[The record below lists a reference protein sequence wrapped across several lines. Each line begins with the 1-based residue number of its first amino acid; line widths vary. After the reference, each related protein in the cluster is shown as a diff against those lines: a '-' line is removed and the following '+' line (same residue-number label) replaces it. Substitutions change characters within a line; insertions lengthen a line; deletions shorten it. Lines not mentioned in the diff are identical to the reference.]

1 MEKIELQE
9 GQKPVQGVPSGFG
22 RGTTIYTT
30 DGSGRITQAITSGA
44 PLDTSNVVP
53 VSVYENPTRVG
64 DYYYDTTGRLQ
75 VWKNSPTDF
84 IQRYKIAVG
93 GTAAPANTVSL
104 ANEGVG
110 AVSGAS
116 IGSLVGLLGG
126 PIGAGIGA
134 AIGALAGGLTAHN
147 EAASQAL
154 KAWQNEDIKY
164 DSAIEFY
171 KDENGDIKYKLDY
184 SKMGV
189 GGVRSGEGI
198 KEAQNRKT
206 SVSLGADGR
215 LKVTTNPI
223 FATTSR
229 YQELID
235 WISENYAGL
244 NKDTENLDEILT
256 EIQNG
261 IDGEAQDF
269 ITNTRLYADYA
280 NMFSADPN
288 IITASYMTEIAGYV
302 DPKNM
307 KDYDVAIIGDNG
319 NIETKSSQEL
329 FDSVYNMSADDK
341 NRLLEKLNNIVYST
355 DGTYSEN
362 EKAIAFGELR
372 ALYAVSENTEKYE
385 DDKYQGMLNADPLI
399 NFLTHFSPLGLN
411 AADVINFVSGGNAIQ
426 TKQEYLNQNDLA
438 VFMGAAGGTLAGLGV
453 FKAGTALIE
462 KGMKLLPGTKQL
474 FQASLEGQSGGAL
487 AAINQLR
494 GNSGAL
500 LKASAASAAFKTL
513 KVGTFDAA
521 LSGAKSLTSKTYFW
535 TEFGQDFARDATLE
549 MVFSYLDMVK
559 FQSAVTDNMVQAVVN
574 PKTGNIE
581 VLPTTEKVYTDDG
594 IEMPQVATGG
604 AVTTPAGE
612 RIGYADVNGT
622 KVFYRNGQIMT
633 VSPTG
638 DVVND
643 APINGVPA
651 LKNGVNVQ
659 SDPNV
664 DIATALTKAGYSA
677 GTNVLELSSKS
688 LDSAVAAG
696 KFAKWDTSKVG
707 LAINKALFNKNAAL
721 DAVNNM
727 ALAKTGDRNA
737 WQNAQEYFVSVW
749 DNAEREITNI
759 SNGTYY
765 PEAVKAFDDYTFQF
779 GQLNLAQKY
788 TKKDANYLKA
798 LIQIERAQYLN
809 DTRIPGDERDYV
821 AEAMEKYSG
830 ALAIPE
836 DRAQALQ
843 QFSEIRKARHDATKE
858 AALRSGWVDAKRLTK
873 VMESDMQKEIGWVP
887 VWGKKQTYNGLLNT
901 FYGITPERN
910 PQKRWLNKGEW
921 VDLDVLED
929 PLTADERFLSF
940 VGTNMGINAM
950 KDVTVDVLGK
960 AGLLLDETPVQEHSD
975 QLSLVKNVDK
985 LEKGF
990 NGLVA
995 KRRKEIGKK
1004 VPSEKQ
1010 YADMMGKLVE
1020 DSGVIEAL
1028 DDAITSLEPT
1038 PVLVK
1043 DVQTVDVIGS
1053 NIDEL
1058 QDSANKIVD
1067 RVVSGNTR
1075 YIGGNE
1081 TEQIIRAELKRDIA
1095 ERTLNK
1101 LEEGGYTKA
1110 ARDTLITDS
1119 EYIDIVRKT
1128 YQESLLE
1135 TLNNQEKSILQG
1147 GALANVSA
1155 PSKYAGATSK
1165 SPISNLTNTLRD
1177 LLNKAAEYNNQF
1189 GYEFD
1194 VESYMN
1200 TSAIPNLT
1208 EAINK
1213 RDKNLG
1219 AAIINQAILDV
1230 APYQSR
1236 EALLHSQQEDVA
1248 REWRKWA
1255 EKNVKTDGDKK
1266 QAVDLV
1272 AAKIN
1277 GETTDAYEMGVATT
1291 ASGMGGRY
1299 PITWFKDG
1307 KPYTRF
1313 IKYDTPEQ
1321 QRLAEEITHLFE
1333 DKQLIKNPGIID
1345 RAARTFANNFRLL
1358 TTALDVTRVPLNF
1371 VRDTVRGEQTSGG
1384 ESFINPGELFKSVLE
1399 LGDYTQ
1405 EQKQKLSEALDD
1417 VARKVAGET
1426 YNKAYGDKRKA
1437 QVAITKEYLS
1447 KSGANPL
1454 KRFIYNAKHDKM
1466 SLLEKPADFF
1476 EGLTRRRLAKSAA
1489 TVALRKAQME
1499 GKSFDEQMKILY
1511 SSATFAGRE
1520 YTANFARKGT
1530 LIGATSRYVAYQSS
1544 AYAGLDGLKRA
1555 FINNPQG
1562 VARNFATFLVCYVI
1576 LLADT
1581 LGDEE
1586 SRKNYYRLSD
1596 YDRGNSLVISLGD
1609 NTVLTIPLDQEI
1621 ASLLFPYRRFIE
1633 TLNGVD
1639 PVSFFELMWGTFT
1652 EPMPFDLSGFTE
1664 GEGFNLSRGLE
1675 KLTAQNMPTGLTPI
1689 QEAATGYDLYY
1700 GSDLEVTDET
1710 LRDYGIYDPQAGD
1723 YTTAGNNSQLLRNI
1737 ANATGIPQW
1746 QLQVMV
1752 SGYGGNVG
1760 QYVLNIID
1768 KLSGASEDAQG
1779 GKDFANAIFKSFVA
1793 TDQDNANSVFYDGI
1807 QKLKQE
1813 KNKVIQTIANYNN
1826 QLATATGETKVEIQ
1840 NRIQKA
1846 KDDYATKVGDFVDQY
1861 VSAYEITGGLPKSQ
1875 AMQVYYLFRFDD
1887 NDTVYQ
1893 AGSVEEYY
1901 NNQAVQQFKNEATRL
1916 SAPILDRYYNNRIG
1930 NIYQDSDGTWRHYLS
1945 SGAQA
1950 MKNTVYGA
1958 AEQQKVDLLNILE
1971 GQDSLKSL
1979 RNQIKNARSQAFD
1992 AKNYDIADKLGYEL
2006 DRRVIARIKPYID
2019 QYGAENVLGN
2029 TEVLDYLSDW
2039 FIVPD
2044 EFIRTKKGK
2053 YVSLA
2058 HNASSQEAFVR
2069 PFIKYIFGLPTNY
2082 YSYSDTNLTG
2092 PSL

>member
-1 MEKIELQE
+1 MEKIELTE
-9 GQKPVQGVPSGFG
+9 GQKPVQGAPSNFG
-22 RGTTIYTT
+22 YGGTIYTT
-30 DGSGRITQAITSGA
+30 DSNGKITKATTPAA
-44 PLDTSNVVP
+44 PLDTINVVP
-53 VSVYENPTRVG
+53 LSLPQTPVRVG
-64 DYYYDTTGRLQ
+64 DYYYDNTGALQ

-84 IQRYKIAVG
+84 IQKYKLAVG
-93 GTAAPANTVSL
+93 GTESPANTVSI
-104 ANEGVG
+104 ANEGLG
-110 AVSGAS
+110 AVSGAAV
-116 IGSLVGLLGG
+116 GSLLGIIGG
-126 PIGAGIGA
+126 PLGAGIGSS
-134 AIGALAGGLTAHN
+134 IGALIGGLTAHN
-147 EAASQAL
+147 EAASDAL

-164 DSAIEFY
+164 DSAVDFY
-171 KDENGDIKYKLDY
+171 KDKDGNIKYKLDY

-189 GGVRSGEGI
+189 GGVRSGEGV

-206 SVSLGADGR
+206 SVSLGVDGR

-229 YQELID
+229 YQELIN

-244 NKDTENLDEILT
+244 NKDTENLDEVLT

-280 NMFSADPN
+280 NRYSADPN
-288 IITASYMTEIAGYV
+288 IIVASYMTEIAGYV
-302 DPKNM
+302 KPDQM

-319 NIETKSSQEL
+319 DIETKSSQEL
-329 FDSVYNMSADDK
+329 FDSVYNMSADNK
-341 NRLLEKLNNIVYST
+341 NRLLEKLT
-355 DGTYSEN
+355 DIAYGTDETYSEN
-362 EKAIAFGELR
+362 EKSIAYGELQ
-372 ALYAVSENTEKYE
+372 ALFAVSANTEKYD
-385 DDKYQGMLNADPLI
+385 DDKYQGMLDADPFVT
-399 NFLTHFSPLGLN
+399 FLSHFSPLGLN
-411 AADVINFVSGGNAIQ
+411 AADVVNFVSGGNAIQ
-426 TKQEYLNQNDLA
+426 TKQEYLNQNDFA
-438 VFMGAAGGTLAGLGV
+438 VFAGAAGGTLAGMGL
-453 FKAGTALIE
+453 FKAGTSLIQ
-462 KGMKLLPGTKQL
+462 KGLKLLPGTKQL
-474 FQASLEGQSGGAL
+474 FQASLEGQTGGAL
-487 AAINQLR
+487 AGYAKLQ
-494 GNSGAL
+494 GDPSAL

-513 KVGTFDAA
+513 KVGVFDAA
-521 LSGAKSLTSKTYFW
+521 LAGATSLTSKKDFW
-535 TEFGQDFARDATLE
+535 TEFGQDFARDAALE
-549 MVFSYLDMVK
+549 MTFSYLDMVK
-559 FQSAVTDNMVQAVVN
+559 FQHAVTDSMVQAVVN
-574 PKTGNIE
+574 PETGNIE

-604 AVTTPAGE
+604 TVTTPAGE
-612 RIGYADVNGT
+612 KIGYADVNGT

-633 VSPTG
+633 VSSTG

-651 LKNGVNVQ
+651 LKNGVSVQ
-659 SDPNV
+659 SDPNT
-664 DIATALTKAGYSA
+664 DIATALVKAGYPA
-677 GTNVLELSSKS
+677 DTNVIELSSKS

-721 DAVNNM
+721 DAANNM

-765 PEAVKAFDDYTFQF
+765 PEATKAFDDYTFQF

-788 TKKDANYLKA
+788 NKKDDNYQKA

-821 AEAMEKYSG
+821 AEAMEKYSE

-843 QFSEIRKARHDATKE
+843 RFLEIRKARHDATKE
-858 AALRSGWVDAKRLTK
+858 AALRSGWVDAKRLAN

-887 VWGKKQTYNGLLNT
+887 MWGKKQTYNGLLNT

-950 KDVTVDVLGK
+950 KDITVDVLGK

-975 QLSLVKNVDK
+975 QLSSVKNTDK
-985 LEKGF
+985 LKKKF
-990 NGLVA
+990 DGLVA
-995 KRRKEIGKK
+995 EKRKEIEKK

-1010 YADMMGKLVE
+1010 YADMMGQLVE
-1020 DSGVIEAL
+1020 DSGIIEVL
-1028 DDAITSLEPT
+1028 DNVITSLEPT
-1038 PVLVK
+1038 PAPTGVQSGSEKVSLLAKNVEKFGSFMGWLRNNEFDPNNLSK
-1043 DVQTVDVIGS
+1043 DGDG
-1053 NIDEL
+1053 
-1058 QDSANKIVD
+1058 
-1067 RVVSGNTR
+1067 VVR
-1075 YIGGNE
+1075 
-1081 TEQIIRAELKRDIA
+1081 
-1095 ERTLNK
+1095 
-1101 LEEGGYTKA
+1101 
-1110 ARDTLITDS
+1110 
-1119 EYIDIVRKT
+1119 RKF
-1128 YQESLLE
+1128 ESLPPEIKTIIESDKNYQYLKKSGRYGDKAVFDHLAIDFPLSALFIE
-1135 TLNNQEKSILQG
+1135 ERAQEIINEPHASE
-1147 GALANVSA
+1147 N
-1155 PSKYAGATSK
+1155 
-1165 SPISNLTNTLRD
+1165 PISNLTDTLRD

-1208 EAINK
+1208 EAVNK
-1213 RDKNLG
+1213 RDRNLG
-1219 AAIINQAILDV
+1219 AAIINQAVLEV

-1236 EALLHSQQEDVA
+1236 EALLSSQQEEVA

-1255 EKNVKTDGDKK
+1255 EKNIQTDGDKK

-1277 GETTDAYEMGVATT
+1277 GETTDAYEMGAATT

-1299 PITWFKDG
+1299 PITWFKNG

-1313 IKYDTPEQ
+1313 IKYDTAEQ

-1358 TTALDVTRVPLNF
+1358 TTALDVTRAPLNF

-1399 LGDYTQ
+1399 LGDYTP

-1417 VARKVAGET
+1417 VAHRVAGET
-1426 YNKAYGDKRKA
+1426 YNKAYGNKRKA

-1454 KRFIYNAKHDKM
+1454 KRFIYNVKHDKM

-1499 GKSFDEQMKILY
+1499 GKSFKEQMEVLY

-1520 YTANFARKGT
+1520 YTANFARKGA

-1581 LGDEE
+1581 LADDE

-1700 GSDLEVTDET
+1700 GSDLKVTDET

-1723 YTTAGNNSQLLRNI
+1723 YTTTGNNSQLLRNI

-1779 GKDFANAIFKSFVA
+1779 GKDFANAVFKSFVA
-1793 TDQDNANSVFYDGI
+1793 SDQDNANSVFYDGI
-1807 QKLKQE
+1807 QKLKQD
-1813 KNKVIQTIANYNN
+1813 KNKVVQTIANYNE
-1826 QLATATGETKVEIQ
+1826 QLSTATGETKVEIQ
-1840 NRIQKA
+1840 NKIQKA

-1861 VSAYEITGGLPKSQ
+1861 ISAYEITGGLSKSQ

-1887 NDTVYQ
+1887 DDTVYQ
-1893 AGSVEEYY
+1893 AGSVAEYY
-1901 NNQAVQQFKNEATRL
+1901 NNEVVQQFKNEATRL
-1916 SAPILDRYYNNRIG
+1916 SAPILDKYYNNRIG
-1930 NIYQDSDGTWRHYLS
+1930 NIYQSNDGTWRHYLS

-1950 MKNTVYGA
+1950 MKSSVYGA

-1971 GQDSLKSL
+1971 GKDSTLKNL
-1979 RNQIKNARSQAFD
+1979 RAQIKNARSQAFA
-1992 AKNYDIADKLGYEL
+1992 AKAYDVADGLGYEL
-2006 DRRVIARIKPYID
+2006 DRRVVAKIKPYID
-2019 QYGAENVLGN
+2019 QYGAENILGN
-2029 TEVLDYLSDW
+2029 SEVLDYLADW

-2044 EFIRTKKGK
+2044 SFIRTKKGK
-2053 YVSLA
+2053 YVSLGN
-2058 HNASSQEAFVR
+2058 NASTQEAFVR
-2069 PFIKYIFGLPTNY
+2069 PFIKYVFGLPTNY
-2082 YSYSDTNLTG
+2082 SSYNDSTLTG
-2092 PSL
+2092 AQL

>member
-30 DGSGRITQAITSGA
+30 DNSGRITQAITSGA

-53 VSVYENPTRVG
+53 VSIYENPARVG

-84 IQRYKIAVG
+84 IQRYKIAIG

-116 IGSLVGLLGG
+116 IGSLVGLIGG

-164 DSAIEFY
+164 DSAVEFY

-198 KEAQNRKT
+198 KEAQNVKT
-206 SVSLGADGR
+206 TVTLGDDGR

-244 NKDTENLDEILT
+244 NKDTENLDEVLT

-280 NMFSADPN
+280 NRFSADPN

-438 VFMGAAGGTLAGLGV
+438 VFMGAVGGTLAGLGV

-500 LKASAASAAFKTL
+500 LKASAASAAFKIL

-521 LSGAKSLTSKTYFW
+521 LSGTKSLTSKTDFW
-535 TEFGQDFARDATLE
+535 TELGQDFARDATLE

-604 AVTTPAGE
+604 MVTTPAGE

-950 KDVTVDVLGK
+950 KDITVDILGK
-960 AGLLLDETPVQEHSD
+960 AGLLLDETPVQEHSNL
-975 QLSLVKNVDK
+975 LSSVKNVDK

-990 NGLVA
+990 NDLVA
-995 KRRKEIGKK
+995 KRRKEIEKK

-1028 DDAITSLEPT
+1028 DDAITSLEPIPAPT
-1038 PVLVK
+1038 GVHSGSGKISLLAKNVEKFGSFMGWLRDGEFDPNNLSK
-1043 DVQTVDVIGS
+1043 DVD
-1053 NIDEL
+1053 
-1058 QDSANKIVD
+1058 K
-1067 RVVSGNTR
+1067 VVR
-1075 YIGGNE
+1075 
-1081 TEQIIRAELKRDIA
+1081 
-1095 ERTLNK
+1095 
-1101 LEEGGYTKA
+1101 
-1110 ARDTLITDS
+1110 
-1119 EYIDIVRKT
+1119 RKF
-1128 YQESLLE
+1128 ESLPTEIKAVIENEKNYQYLKNSGRYGDKAVFDHLAIDFPLSARFIE
-1135 TLNNQEKSILQG
+1135 ERVQEIMNN
-1147 GALANVSA
+1147 
-1155 PSKYAGATSK
+1155 PRTSEN
-1165 SPISNLTNTLRD
+1165 PISNLTDTVRN

-1208 EAINK
+1208 EAVNK

-1248 REWRKWA
+1248 REWREWA

-1277 GETTDAYEMGVATT
+1277 GETTDAYEMGAATT

-1299 PITWFKDG
+1299 PITWFKNG

-1358 TTALDVTRVPLNF
+1358 TTALDVTRAPLNF

-1399 LGDYTQ
+1399 LGDYTP

-1426 YNKAYGDKRKA
+1426 YNKAYGNKRKA

-1489 TVALRKAQME
+1489 TVALRKTQME
-1499 GKSFDEQMKILY
+1499 GKSFDEQIKILY

-1813 KNKVIQTIANYNN
+1813 KNKVIQTIANYND

-1846 KDDYATKVGDFVDQY
+1846 KNDYATKVGDFVDQY
-1861 VSAYEITGGLPKSQ
+1861 ISAYEITGGLPKSQ

-1887 NDTVYQ
+1887 DDTVYQ

-1901 NNQAVQQFKNEATRL
+1901 NNQAIQQFKNEATRL

>member
-9 GQKPVQGVPSGFG
+9 GQKPVQGAPSNFG
-22 RGTTIYTT
+22 QGTTIYTT
-30 DGSGRITQAITSGA
+30 DDTGRIVQVTKSGA
-44 PLDTSNVVP
+44 PLDTANVTP
-53 VSVYENPTRVG
+53 VSVYQNPARVG
-64 DYYYDTTGRLQ
+64 DYYYDNMGTLQ

-84 IQRYKIAVG
+84 IQRYRLAIG
-93 GTAAPANTVSL
+93 GTTAPANTVSL

-116 IGSLVGLLGG
+116 IGSLLGLLGG
-126 PIGAGIGA
+126 PIGAGVGA
-134 AIGALAGGLTAHN
+134 AIGALAGSLTAHN
-147 EAASQAL
+147 EAASNAL
-154 KAWQNEDIKY
+154 KAWQNEDVKY
-164 DSAIEFY
+164 DSAVEFY

-229 YQELID
+229 YQELIN

-244 NKDTENLDEILT
+244 SKDTENLDEVLT

-280 NMFSADPN
+280 NRYSADPD
-288 IITASYMTEIAGYV
+288 IIVASYMTEIAGYV
-302 DPKNM
+302 KPDQM
-307 KDYDVAIIGDNG
+307 KDYDVAVIGDNG
-319 NIETKSSQEL
+319 DIETKSSLEL

-341 NRLLEKLNNIVYST
+341 NRLLEKLTNIAYGT

-362 EKAIAFGELR
+362 ERSIAYGGLQ
-372 ALYAVSENTEKYE
+372 ALFAVSANTEKYE
-385 DDKYQGMLNADPLI
+385 DDKYQGMLNADPFVT
-399 NFLTHFSPLGLN
+399 FLSHFSPLGLN

-438 VFMGAAGGTLAGLGV
+438 VFMGAAGGTLAGMGV

-474 FQASLEGQSGGAL
+474 FQASLEGQTGGAL
-487 AAINQLR
+487 AGYAKLQ
-494 GNSGAL
+494 GDPSAL
-500 LKASAASAAFKTL
+500 FKASAASAAFKTL
-513 KVGTFDAA
+513 KVGVFDAA
-521 LSGAKSLTSKTYFW
+521 LAGATSLTSKKDFW
-535 TEFGQDFARDATLE
+535 TEFGQDFARDAALE
-549 MVFSYLDMVK
+549 MTFSYLDMIK
-559 FQSAVTDNMVQAVVN
+559 FQHAVTDNMVQAVVN

-581 VLPTTEKVYTDDG
+581 VLPTTEKVYTDGG
-594 IEMPQVATGG
+594 IEMPQVAAGG
-604 AVTTPAGE
+604 TVTTPAGE

-638 DVVND
+638 NVVNN

-664 DIATALTKAGYSA
+664 DIATALVKAGYPA
-677 GTNVLELSSKS
+677 GTNVIELSSKS

-707 LAINKALFNKNAAL
+707 LAINKALFNKNATL

-765 PEAVKAFDDYTFQF
+765 PEAIKAFDDYTFQF

-821 AEAMEKYSG
+821 AEAMEKYSE

-843 QFSEIRKARHDATKE
+843 QFSEVRKARHDATKE
-858 AALRSGWVDAKRLTK
+858 AALRSGWVDAKRLAN

-950 KDVTVDVLGK
+950 KDITVDALGK
-960 AGLLLDETPVQEHSD
+960 AGLLLDETPVQEHSN

-985 LEKGF
+985 LEKKF
-990 NGLVA
+990 NDLVA
-995 KRRKEIGKK
+995 KKRKEIEKK

-1020 DSGVIEAL
+1020 DSGIIDAL
-1028 DDAITSLEPT
+1028 NNVVTSLEPA
-1038 PVLVK
+1038 PAASKVDNLVAG
-1043 DVQTVDVIGS
+1043 TTAGEIS
-1053 NIDEL
+1053 
-1058 QDSANKIVD
+1058 DSAKKIID
-1067 RVVSGNTR
+1067 SVVSEKTR
-1075 YIGGNE
+1075 YVGGE
-1081 TEQIIRAELKRDIA
+1081 DTIEIIRAELGRDVAQSVIDKLD
-1095 ERTLNK
+1095 ERGFLRAHQNGD
-1101 LEEGGYTKA
+1101 LA
-1110 ARDTLITDS
+1110 DS
-1119 EYIDIVRKT
+1119 EYYEIVRGV

-1135 TLNNQEKSILQG
+1135 MLNDKEKSSLGNIDEM
-1147 GALANVSA
+1147 S
-1155 PSKYAGATSK
+1155 AGAATSTEHTGV
-1165 SPISNLTNTLRD
+1165 SSENLILNLTDTVRD

-1200 TSAIPNLT
+1200 TSVIPNLT
-1208 EAINK
+1208 EAVNK
-1213 RDKNLG
+1213 RDRNLG
-1219 AAIINQAILDV
+1219 AAIINQAVIEV

-1236 EALLHSQQEDVA
+1236 EALLSSQQEEVA

-1255 EKNVKTDGDKK
+1255 EKNVQADGDKK

-1277 GETTDAYEMGVATT
+1277 GETTDAYEMGAATT

-1299 PITWFKDG
+1299 PIHWFKNG
-1307 KPYTRF
+1307 KPYTKF

-1358 TTALDVTRVPLNF
+1358 TTALDVTRAPLNF

-1384 ESFINPGELFKSVLE
+1384 ESFINPGELFKSVIE
-1399 LGDYTQ
+1399 LGDYTP

-1426 YNKAYGDKRKA
+1426 YNKAYGDKRKT
-1437 QVAITKEYLS
+1437 QVAITKDYLS

-1454 KRFIYNAKHDKM
+1454 KRFIYNVKHDKM

-1562 VARNFATFLVCYVI
+1562 VARNFATFLVCYII

-1596 YDRGNSLVISLGD
+1596 YDRGNSMVISLGD

-1621 ASLLFPYRRFIE
+1621 ASFLFPYRRFIE

-1675 KLTAQNMPTGLTPI
+1675 KLAAQNMPTGITPI

-1700 GSDLEVTDET
+1700 GSDLKVTDET

-1723 YTTAGNNSQLLRNI
+1723 YTTTGNNSQLLRNI

-1768 KLSGASEDAQG
+1768 KLSGAAEDAQG
-1779 GKDFANAIFKSFVA
+1779 GKDFANAVFKSFVA
-1793 TDQDNANSVFYDGI
+1793 TDQDNANSVFYDGV

-1813 KNKVIQTIANYNN
+1813 KNKVIQTIANYND
-1826 QLATATGETKVEIQ
+1826 QLVTATGETKVEIQ

-1861 VSAYEITGGLPKSQ
+1861 VSAYEVTGGLPKSQ

-1887 NDTVYQ
+1887 DDTVYQ

-1971 GQDSLKSL
+1971 GQDSLKTL
-1979 RNQIKNARSQAFD
+1979 RNQIKSARSQAFD
-1992 AKNYDIADKLGYEL
+1992 AKNYDIAEKLGYEL

-2019 QYGAENVLGN
+2019 QYGAENILGN

-2044 EFIRTKKGK
+2044 EFIRTKKGR

-2058 HNASSQEAFVR
+2058 NNASSQEAFVR

-2082 YSYSDTNLTG
+2082 YSYSDTSLTG